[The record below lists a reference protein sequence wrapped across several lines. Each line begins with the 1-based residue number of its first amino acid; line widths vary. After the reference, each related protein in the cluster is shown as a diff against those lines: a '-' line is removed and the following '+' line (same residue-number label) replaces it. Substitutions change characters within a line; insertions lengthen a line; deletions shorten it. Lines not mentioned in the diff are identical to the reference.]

1 MAVRPA
7 PKPHSKRANKAALAS
22 LIVTLVLIA
31 AKLSAALAT
40 GSLALLS
47 EAANSALDAGT
58 TAITFLAVRISSR
71 PPDEDHPY
79 GHGKAENLSALL
91 QTLVLLGLA
100 MYIAVRA
107 VVRLQTGS
115 EAVDAAWYAFAVVI
129 GSMIVD
135 ANRSYVLSKVG
146 REERSPALLADALNF
161 RADLMTSAAV
171 LVGLILVRLGYQGVD
186 AIASLV
192 IAGYVALMSIK
203 LGRASV
209 DTLMDRAPEG
219 SVERIAEVASQV
231 EGVDEVRRV
240 RVRHVGGEPQADVT
254 IGISRR
260 IPLEVAHQLTEE
272 VERAIHSLEPGA
284 DVVVHVEPVADETLV
299 AQQVQAIAMRQPV
312 VAETHNIFVTS
323 HAEGHHISLH
333 AQFPGTMPLQQAHAF
348 AEKLEQEILDEVPG
362 VVRVDTHL
370 EPLGERALGSDVT
383 DENAALVRWT
393 VALAQSLPEV
403 HNCHEVLVSET
414 EGGLAVV
421 IHCEAA
427 PNLSVS
433 ATHEA
438 ATRIEAATH
447 ARWPNVRR
455 VTVHFEPAAEQA

>member
-1 MAVRPA
+1 MAAQPA
-7 PKPHSKRANKAALAS
+7 PKPLSTRANNAALLS
-22 LIVTLVLIA
+22 LLVTLVLIA
-31 AKLSAALAT
+31 AKLSAAIAT

-47 EAANSALDAGT
+47 EAANSGLDAGT
-58 TAITFLAVRISSR
+58 SAITFLAVRISSR
-71 PPDEDHPY
+71 PPDKDHPY

-91 QTLVLLGLA
+91 QTMVLLGLA
-100 MYIAVRA
+100 MYIAVQA
-107 VVRLQTGS
+107 VIRLRTGS
-115 EAVDAAWYAFAVVI
+115 AAVDAAWYAFVVVV
-129 GSMIVD
+129 GSMVVD
-135 ANRSYVLSKVG
+135 ASRSYVLTKVG
-146 REERSPALLADALNF
+146 HEERSPALLADAMNF

-171 LVGLILVRLGYQGVD
+171 LVGLILVRLGFPGVD

-219 SVERIAEVASQV
+219 SVERIAEAASQV

-240 RVRHVGGEPQADVT
+240 RVRYVGGEPQADVT

-260 IPLEVAHQLTEE
+260 IPLEIAHQLTED
-272 VERAIHSLEPGA
+272 VERVIHSLEPGA
-284 DVVVHVEPVADETLV
+284 DVVVHVEPVADETLI
-299 AQQVQAIAMRQPV
+299 AQQVQAVALRQPV

-323 HAEGHHISLH
+323 HPEGHHISLH
-333 AQFPGTMPLQQAHAF
+333 AQFPGTMPLAQAHAY
-348 AEKLEQEILDEVPG
+348 AEKLEQEILKEVPG
-362 VVRVDTHL
+362 TVRVDTHL

-383 DENAALVRWT
+383 GENAALVEWT
-393 VALAQSLPEV
+393 VALSQSLPEV
-403 HNCHEVLVSET
+403 DNCHEVLVSET

-438 ATRIEAATH
+438 ATQIEDATH

-455 VTVHFEPAAEQA
+455 VTVHFEPAADQA